1 MNDYFGGI
9 VHQDRM
15 RTLRVEA
22 DNSRLAA
29 LGPHGSRRRIF
40 TRRTLVLAVLILI
53 AFSALVQ
60 QVVAAG

>member
-15 RTLRVEA
+15 RTLRGEA
-22 DNSRLAA
+22 DSSRLAA
-29 LGPHGSRRRIF
+29 LGPHGSRRRVV

-53 AFSALVQ
+53 AFSALLQ
-60 QVVAAG
+60 QVIAAG